1 MKKKIVIALIL
12 AAGLASE
19 AAFAGHIAQTQAQT
33 QAKTNTETESE
44 EEPTIPETLTSL
56 FEDIAQIETGTAGST
71 LKTAQAACK
80 LLSFAG
86 EYDFT
91 ADNEYGE
98 NTKLVL
104 DAFQVR
110 MDMDLEDKDQFSEQY
125 QSVKELAD
133 KAIEDYD
140 SVRKIFEDAGVNS
153 TMVSILA
160 GTRDLESYWK
170 TVNSSITQAISELN
184 MKVYAAGETEADM
197 GI

>member
-33 QAKTNTETESE
+33 QVKTSTETESE
-44 EEPTIPETLTSL
+44 AEPSVPETLTSL
-56 FEDIAQIETGTAGST
+56 FEDIAQIEPGTAGSS
-71 LKTAQAACK
+71 LKAAQAACK

-104 DAFQVR
+104 DASQVL
-110 MDMDLEDKDQFSEQY
+110 MDMDLEDMDQFSKQY
-125 QSVKELAD
+125 QSVEELAD

-140 SVRKIFEDAGVNS
+140 SVREIFKDAGVNS